1 MSSLGPDGD
10 LLEREDVASEIPI
23 TRASTPLAP
32 TNIAAAPLWMAFRD
46 YYTRAKSRTRLNVK
60 GEFDCDEFSQD

>member
-1 MSSLGPDGD
+1 MSSLGPDD
-10 LLEREDVASEIPI
+10 ELLERDDIASEIPI
-23 TRASTPLAP
+23 ARASSPLTA

-46 YYTRAKSRTRLNVK
+46 YYTRAKGRTRLNAK